1 MLNKATLI
9 KLIQFTKSDEELSVF
24 IDDCLLAFSE
34 YAQSIYDM
42 ETKLLLK
49 GPRDMERDVW
59 QHFYTQLDE
68 TRRSKHNRVIGSIR
82 MLNRLAEKVELPPFY
97 EGIVS
102 EEKPYRRMI
111 ADEVLEYVSSVI
123 KERR

>member
-1 MLNKATLI
+1 MLNIATLT
-9 KLIQFTKSDEELSVF
+9 KLIQLTKSDEELSVF

-34 YAQSIYDM
+34 YAQSIYAM